1 MIKIYHNPRCKK
13 SREGLAAL
21 EKSGKEFEV
30 VKYLENIPSK
40 EELREVINCLG
51 IKPESLVR
59 KNEVIWKENYRHRL
73 LSDEEVL
80 DAMIL
85 HPKLIE
91 RPIVISNGT
100 AVIGRPLANIE
111 DFIS

>member
-1 MIKIYHNPRCKK
+1 
-13 SREGLAAL
+13 
-21 EKSGKEFEV
+21 
-30 VKYLENIPSK
+30 
-40 EELREVINCLG
+40 EVINCLG